1 MTKLKDS
8 PELLSWKI
16 HMARRNPTRAIAVII
31 LILICSYF
39 IFFTLEDVF
48 LTLISTFVLLV
59 MVLPYYLPVTYI
71 LSEEGVT
78 KKMLFSNQS
87 RSWTEFHRYKR
98 DKNAIQLYTL
108 KRKSRLDNYRS
119 FLLICDKNT
128 EMVLEIV
135 NKKIVS
141 SENTEEM

>member
-1 MTKLKDS
+1 MSKLKDS

-16 HMARRNPTRAIAVII
+16 HMARSNPTRAIAVII

-48 LTLISTFVLLV
+48 LTLISTFVLLL

-71 LSEEGVT
+71 LSEEGVS

-87 RSWTEFHRYKR
+87 RSWKEFHRYKR

-119 FLLICDKNT
+119 FLIICNKNKD
-128 EMVLEIV
+128 EVM
-135 NKKIVS
+135 KIVQ
-141 SENTEEM
+141 ENIKNSDA